1 MGFKVKMAA
10 VSEKDLTEIR
20 NERPTGGYNGPTPPP
35 GVYEAQISRVWFGE
49 TKAGDPTVKVS
60 FRFDNE
66 GEDAVYN
73 GFDFIQNY
81 GIPTDP
87 SARSFVPQVNQLDAF
102 LIALSGGKMGFQEFQ
117 EAMAEGRNDAD
128 SDKKGKL
135 GIPVTQIGSVK
146 ITGNKKVKI
155 KTRHNEYNGKTYV
168 GLHYIL
174 REENGPAEKKAE
186 FSSDDFED
194 SGNNSSASGT
204 DDLDDWLDS

>member
-10 VSEKDLTEIR
+10 VSEKDLTQIR
-20 NERPTGGYNGPTPPP
+20 SERPTGGYNGPTPPP

-174 REENGPAEKKAE
+174 REEVGATKKEE

-194 SGNNSSASGT
+194 AGNNSSASSS

>member
-10 VSEKDLTEIR
+10 VSEKELTQIR
-20 NERPTGGYNGPTPPP
+20 SERPTGGYNGPTPPP
-35 GVYEAQISRVWFGE
+35 GVYGAKISRLWFGE
-49 TKAGDPTVKVS
+49 TKAGDPTIKVS
-60 FRFDNE
+60 FQFDNE

-73 GFDFIQNY
+73 GFSFIQNY
-81 GIPTDP
+81 GVPTDP
-87 SARSFVPQVNQLDAF
+87 SAKSFVPKVNQLDAF

-128 SDKKGKL
+128 SDKNGKL

-155 KTRHNEYNGKTYV
+155 KTRHNEYNDKTYV

-174 REENGPAEKKAE
+174 REENGATEKKEE

-194 SGNNSSASGT
+194 SGNNSS
-204 DDLDDWLDS
+204 DDLDEWLDS

>member
-10 VSEKDLTEIR
+10 VSEKELTQIR
-20 NERPTGGYNGPTPPP
+20 SERPAGGYNGPTPPP
-35 GVYEAQISRVWFGE
+35 GVYGAKISRLWFGE
-49 TKAGDPTVKVS
+49 TKAGDPTIKVS
-60 FRFDNE
+60 FKFDNE

-81 GIPTDP
+81 NIPTDP
-87 SARSFVPQVNQLDAF
+87 SAKSFVPQINQLDAF
-102 LIALSGGKMGFQEFQ
+102 LVALSGGKMGFQEFQ

-128 SDKKGKL
+128 RDKESKI
-135 GIPVTQIGSVK
+135 GIPVTQLGSVK

-174 REENGPAEKKAE
+174 REESGATEKKEE

-194 SGNNSSASGT
+194 SGNNSS
-204 DDLDDWLDS
+204 DDLDEWLDS